1 MVYYS
6 AISAEGGLG
15 SKMVCTKDNEMI
27 CAKMTNFDSIYFG
40 DDIFI
45 NSTISILLLKQSGII
60 LDISEGRE

>member
-1 MVYYS
+1 
-6 AISAEGGLG
+6 
-15 SKMVCTKDNEMI
+15 MVCTKDNEMI
-27 CAKMTNFDSIYFG
+27 CAKMTNFESIYFG